1 MGFSKDLVVASGSG
15 NYLKTPPG
23 QTRVRIV
30 SDAVR
35 FFKDF
40 ENKQQYMTEE
50 LAKTNP
56 LAKPRY
62 AMWVIDRADGQV
74 KMWETSGGM
83 IKDLQN
89 LSENPDYA
97 YDTPLMPYDIV
108 INRVGTTQN
117 DTRYTITAARQN
129 TALTAEEVA
138 LIESTEPMAMFL
150 QADSEEAKT
159 GKLPPPFLS

>member
-30 SDAVR
+30 SDAVK
-35 FFKDF
+35 FIKNFDEK
-40 ENKQQYMTEE
+40 KIYMTEE
-50 LAKTNP
+50 GAKSDID
-56 LAKPRY
+56 AKVRY
-62 AMWVIDRADGQV
+62 AMWVIDRADGQI

-83 IKDLQN
+83 VKDLQN

-97 YDTPLMPYDIV
+97 YETPLMPYDIV

-138 LIESTEPMAMFL
+138 LIESTEPIAMFL
-150 QADSEEAKT
+150 QASSEEAKT